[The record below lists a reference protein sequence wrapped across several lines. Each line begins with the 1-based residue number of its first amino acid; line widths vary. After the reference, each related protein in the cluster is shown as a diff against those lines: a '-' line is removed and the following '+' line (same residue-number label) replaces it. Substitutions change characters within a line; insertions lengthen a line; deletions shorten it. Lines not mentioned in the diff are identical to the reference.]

1 MKTKVMFVC
10 LGNIC
15 RSPMAEAVF
24 NHLAAEK
31 GMSDSVKASSSGT
44 AGYHEG
50 GNADHRTIKTLRSH
64 GVPINHTA
72 HKITKADIAGY
83 DLIFAMDSE
92 NLYNVE
98 RIASDAD
105 RKKIMRFRKFDPKG
119 EGDVPDPYYGSET
132 DFEIVYEMCLRTCEK
147 IIGHIMKDNE

>member
-1 MKTKVMFVC
+1 MNSKVMFVC

-24 NHLAAEK
+24 NHIAAEK
-31 GMSDSVKASSSGT
+31 GISDSVMAASSGT

-50 GNADHRTIKTLRSH
+50 GNADSRTIKTLRSH

-72 HKITKADIAGY
+72 HKITKEDIAGY

-92 NLYNVE
+92 NLHNIE
-98 RIASDAD
+98 RLAGGAD
-105 RKKIMRFRKFDPKG
+105 KKIMLFRKFDPKG
-119 EGDVPDPYYGSET
+119 QGDVPDPYYGSEA

-147 IIGHIMKDNE
+147 IIEHIMKENA

>member
-1 MKTKVMFVC
+1 MNSKVMFVC

-24 NHLAAEK
+24 NHIAAEK
-31 GMSDSVKASSSGT
+31 GISDSVIAASSGT

-50 GNADHRTIKTLRSH
+50 GNADSRTIKTLRSH

-72 HKITKADIAGY
+72 HKIAKADIAGY

-92 NLYNVE
+92 NLHNIE
-98 RIASDAD
+98 RLAGVAD
-105 RKKIMRFRKFDPKG
+105 KKIMLFRKYDPKG
-119 EGDVPDPYYGSET
+119 SGDVPDPYYGSEA
-132 DFEIVYEMCLRTCEK
+132 DFEIVYDMCLRTCEK
-147 IIGHIMKDNE
+147 IIEYIMKENA

>member
-1 MKTKVMFVC
+1 MNSKVMFVC

-24 NHLAAEK
+24 NHIAAEK
-31 GMSDSVKASSSGT
+31 GISDSVIAASSGT

-50 GNADHRTIKTLRSH
+50 GNADSRTIKTLRSH
-64 GVPINHTA
+64 GVPINHSA

-92 NLYNVE
+92 NLHNIE
-98 RIASDAD
+98 RLAGGAD
-105 RKKIMRFRKFDPKG
+105 KKIMLFRKYDPKG
-119 EGDVPDPYYGSET
+119 PGDVPDPYYGNEA
-132 DFEIVYEMCLRTCEK
+132 DFEIVFEMCLRTCEK
-147 IIGHIMKDNE
+147 IIEYIMKENA

>member
-1 MKTKVMFVC
+1 MNSKVMFVC

-24 NHLAAEK
+24 NYIAAEK
-31 GMSDSVKASSSGT
+31 GISDSVRAASSGT

-50 GNADHRTIKTLRSH
+50 GNADSRTIKTLRSH
-64 GVPINHTA
+64 GVPVNHTA
-72 HKITKADIAGY
+72 HKITKEDIAGY

-92 NLYNVE
+92 NLHNIE
-98 RIASDAD
+98 RLAGGAD
-105 RKKIMRFRKFDPKG
+105 KKIMLFRKFDPKG
-119 EGDVPDPYYGSET
+119 QGDVPDPYYGSEA

-147 IIGHIMKDNE
+147 IIEYIMKENA

>member
-1 MKTKVMFVC
+1 MNSKVMFVC

-24 NHLAAEK
+24 NHIAAEK
-31 GMSDSVKASSSGT
+31 GISDSVIAASSGT

-50 GNADHRTIKTLRSH
+50 GNADSRTIKALRSH

-92 NLYNVE
+92 NLHNIE
-98 RIASDAD
+98 RFAGGSD
-105 RKKIMRFRKFDPKG
+105 KKIMLFRKFDPKG
-119 EGDVPDPYYGSET
+119 PGDVPDPYYGSEA
-132 DFEIVYEMCLRTCEK
+132 DFEIVYEMCFRTCEK
-147 IIGHIMKDNE
+147 IIEHIMKQNA